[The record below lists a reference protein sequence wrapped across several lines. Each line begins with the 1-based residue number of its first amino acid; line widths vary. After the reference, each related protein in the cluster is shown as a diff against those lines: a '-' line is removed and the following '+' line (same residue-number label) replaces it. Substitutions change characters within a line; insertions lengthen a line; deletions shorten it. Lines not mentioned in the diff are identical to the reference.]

1 MINPLTRRA
10 ALLLAPVALLTAAP
24 GSAQPPAPRAGPGY
38 PERPIRFIVPF
49 APGGATDIVARG
61 LGQKW
66 GEVFGQQVVI
76 DNRAGAGQ
84 ILGTELGARA
94 APDGYTLLL
103 ISITHAI
110 NPALVPKLPYDS
122 LRDFTPISLAALSP
136 QIFVAHPGVPAKNV
150 PEFIALAKAKAG
162 QLNYASSGNGSGGH
176 LASEL
181 FKFMTGAPMTHIPY
195 KGAAPALI
203 DVVAGQAQVMFT
215 SPLAALPQVKAG
227 RLRAL
232 GMAGAKRSPAAPDI
246 PTVAEQGVPGY
257 EANLWYGVTGPAGLP
272 KSIVATLH
280 AETVKALAQPDFRER
295 LLSQTVEPLGT
306 TPEQLRA
313 FVVSETAKWGKLV
326 RTANIKTE

>member
-1 MINPLTRRA
+1 MQDHPVLRA
-10 ALLLAPVALLTAAP
+10 ALAAAALLAAAP
-24 GSAQPPAPRAGPGY
+24 GWAQRY

-66 GEVFGQQVVI
+66 GEAFGQQVVI

-103 ISITHAI
+103 ISITHSI
-110 NPALVPKLPYDS
+110 NPALVAKLPYDS
-122 LRDFTPISLAALSP
+122 LRDFTPISLVALSP

-150 PEFIALAKAKAG
+150 PEFVAYAKAKAG
-162 QLNYASSGNGSGGH
+162 QVNYASSGSGSGGH

-181 FKFMTGAPMTHIPY
+181 FKYMTGAPMTHIPY

-232 GMAGAKRSPAAPDI
+232 GMAGAKRSPAAPEI
-246 PTVAEQGVPGY
+246 PTVAEQGVPGF
-257 EANLWYGVTGPAGLP
+257 EANLWYGLAGPAGLP
-272 KSIVATLH
+272 KPVVATLH

-295 LLSQTVEPLGT
+295 LLSQTVEPMGT
-306 TPEQLRA
+306 TPEELRA
-313 FVVSETAKWGKLV
+313 FLVLETAKWGKLV
-326 RTANIKTE
+326 RTANIRSE

>member
-1 MINPLTRRA
+1 MRHPTILRA
-10 ALLLAPVALLTAAP
+10 ALTAAALLAAIP
-24 GSAQPPAPRAGPGY
+24 GWAQRPPTSSGQTY
-38 PERPIRFIVPF
+38 PDRPIRFIVPYP
-49 APGGATDIVARG
+49 PGGATDIVARG
-61 LGQKW
+61 LAQKW
-66 GEVFGQQVVI
+66 GEAFGQQVVI
-76 DNRAGAGQ
+76 DNRGGAGQ

-103 ISITHAI
+103 ISITHSI

-122 LRDFTPISLAALSP
+122 LRDFTPISLLALSP

-150 PEFIALAKAKAG
+150 PEFVAYTKAKAG
-162 QLNYASSGNGSGGH
+162 QVNYASSGNGSGGH

-181 FKFMTGAPMTHIPY
+181 FKFMTGASMTHIPY
-195 KGAAPALI
+195 KGAAPALV
-203 DVVAGQAQVMFT
+203 DVVAGQTQVMFT

-257 EANLWYGVTGPAGLP
+257 EASLWYGLTGPAGLP
-272 KSIVATLH
+272 KPIVTTLH
-280 AETVKALAQPDFRER
+280 AETVKALAQADFRER

-306 TPEQLRA
+306 TPEELRA

-326 RTANIKTE
+326 RTANIRSE